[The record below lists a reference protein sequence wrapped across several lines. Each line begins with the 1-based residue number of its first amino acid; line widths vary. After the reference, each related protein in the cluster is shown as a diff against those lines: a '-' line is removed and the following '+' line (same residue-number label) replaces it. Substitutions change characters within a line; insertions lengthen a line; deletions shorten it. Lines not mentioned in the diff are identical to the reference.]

1 MSSISRKT
9 SMTSI
14 SRKTSMTRKA
24 RSTRKFLPCNQI
36 IGKSTLC
43 PSSHILRK
51 MPFSIRKASPR
62 ISS

>member
-1 MSSISRKT
+1 MA
-9 SMTSI
+9 SMASI
-14 SRKTSMTRKA
+14 SRKTSMTRKTRKA
-24 RSTRKFLPCNQI
+24 INTRKFPPCNQI

>member
-1 MSSISRKT
+1 MPSISR
-9 SMTSI
+9 M
-14 SRKTSMTRKA
+14 TSMTRMTRKVRKA
-24 RSTRKFLPCNQI
+24 INTRKFLPCNQI
-36 IGKSTLC
+36 IGNSTLC

>member
-1 MSSISRKT
+1 MTRMTRITIKTRKT
-9 SMTSI
+9 I
-14 SRKTSMTRKA
+14 KTIKA
-24 RSTRKFLPCNQI
+24 ISTRKLPPCNQI